1 MYEIA
6 AIAPEAFKIADRLTL
21 LMEEH
26 EPPVTRSELAD
37 AIGCA
42 RSTISRYCD
51 GTNSVAFI
59 FAIRIARFFN
69 VSLDYLV
76 GLTDSK
82 EIPQWQK
89 PGKHKHSEHWH
100 LKNIC
105 KRCYYRREMVGLAG
119 ISGFDIEYDNIS
131 WENPL
136 DEEEMDYLT
145 QITPT
150 SFVLDP
156 KGEPGRI
163 DQLDSALITKFG
175 AFLNKK
181 NGEIEDDKYYCAPE
195 FRRNEVCYYGCLLYT
210 CPSPRDTR

>member
-89 PGKHKHSEHWH
+89 PGKHKHSEHWQ
-100 LKNIC
+100 LKNIMGEFA
-105 KRCYYRREMVGLAG
+105 KLRGKSIGEVENALMRQ
-119 ISGFDIEYDNIS
+119 IS
-131 WENPL
+131 
-136 DEEEMDYLT
+136 
-145 QITPT
+145 
-150 SFVLDP
+150 
-156 KGEPGRI
+156 
-163 DQLDSALITKFG
+163 
-175 AFLNKK
+175 
-181 NGEIEDDKYYCAPE
+181 APE
-195 FRRNEVCYYGCLLYT
+195 GASLETIDDNLASTAKIQMAMWLKAAKEQ
-210 CPSPRDTR
+210 S

>member
-42 RSTISRYCD
+42 KSTISRYCD

-82 EIPQWQK
+82 EIP
-89 PGKHKHSEHWH
+89 
-100 LKNIC
+100 
-105 KRCYYRREMVGLAG
+105 
-119 ISGFDIEYDNIS
+119 
-131 WENPL
+131 
-136 DEEEMDYLT
+136 
-145 QITPT
+145 
-150 SFVLDP
+150 
-156 KGEPGRI
+156 
-163 DQLDSALITKFG
+163 
-175 AFLNKK
+175 
-181 NGEIEDDKYYCAPE
+181 
-195 FRRNEVCYYGCLLYT
+195 
-210 CPSPRDTR
+210 